1 MRRVAVILL
10 FVRILVAQAPAPTG
24 FDNLSRRASEAW
36 QSNQFEDAA
45 KLYGEAVRLKPAWAE
60 GWGYRAASLFN
71 LKRYP
76 EARDAYRRTT
86 MLTPKNGPS
95 WAFTGLCEYELR
107 DYRHAFADLSKSEQ
121 LGLGTDLG
129 LQSRV
134 KYRLSLLWTTAGQF
148 EMGMK
153 EIASFADQNDPNPD
167 AIQATGLNVLRMP
180 LFPYE
185 IPATKRELVVRAG
198 QAGWAMNAH
207 HLEESRKLYQELAVA
222 YPAEPNVHYAY
233 GYLLAFLYQEEAIK
247 EFQKELELTPS
258 HVPAMVQASFL
269 YLKMGQLDE
278 SRDLARRAMKLDP
291 KNYAPHNILGR
302 ILVEEKKYSSGIVE
316 LEIVSQICI
325 LNFPLLGHRIV
336 SKRGDSVFT
345 RRPTHSYDRDDYR
358 RDQSAHT
365 APCVSGVIPGKGVGR
380 TISVAAGFGRPASAW
395 QQRTDGQY
403 HRVERRSYLRARD
416 RQSQPSARSLQR
428 TSR

>member
-10 FVRILVAQAPAPTG
+10 FVRILIAQSPAPTG
-24 FDNLSRRASEAW
+24 FHNLSRRASEAW

-86 MLTPKNGPS
+86 LLTPKNAPS
-95 WAFTGLCEYELR
+95 WAYTGLCEYELR

-153 EIASFADQNDPNPD
+153 EIAWFADQNDANAD
-167 AIQATGLNVLRMP
+167 AIQATGLSVLRMP

-185 IPATKRELVVRAG
+185 IAANKRDLVMKAG
-198 QAGWAMNAH
+198 QAGWATNAH
-207 HLEESRKLYQELAVA
+207 HLEEARKLYEALVGA
-222 YPAEPNVHYAY
+222 YPNEPNVHYAY
-233 GYLLAFLYQEEAIK
+233 GYLLAFLDQEQAVDQ
-247 EFQKELELTPS
+247 FQKELALTPS

-269 YLKMGQLDE
+269 YLKMGQLDR
-278 SRDLARRAMKLDP
+278 SRELARRAMKLDP
-291 KNYAPHNILGR
+291 KNYAPHNIMGR
-302 ILVEEKKYSSGIVE
+302 ILVEEKDYARGIIE
-316 LEIVSQICI
+316 LETAGTLAPRHPGNHFNLAQAYQHAGRKADAAREFAAFEK
-325 LNFPLLGHRIV
+325 LNREAG
-336 SKRGDSVFT
+336 GQD
-345 RRPTHSYDRDDYR
+345 
-358 RDQSAHT
+358 A
-365 APCVSGVIPGKGVGR
+365 GV
-380 TISVAAGFGRPASAW
+380 A
-395 QQRTDGQY
+395 QQ
-403 HRVERRSYLRARD
+403 
-416 RQSQPSARSLQR
+416 
-428 TSR
+428 